1 MSSPQDFQFSSPIST
16 IGRRRQKSRYT
27 YRNLTQLAQS
37 STSCPLRVI
46 AHVDLDA
53 FYAQCEMVRLGLP
66 EAQPLAVQQWQG
78 LIAINY
84 AARNFGLSRHV
95 NVIEAK
101 KLCPNLIMQHVPTW
115 KEGYDKWAYHE
126 DASRNMATHKVSLD
140 PYRLESRRI
149 ITCIKN
155 YLPIDSQRVEKASVD
170 EVFLDLS
177 AQVYSELLKR
187 YPELEEAPPYDDPTE
202 FLPPPP
208 STVLD
213 WKADALIDL
222 SIGET
227 ENDDPDWDDIAILI
241 GSEIIRDLRSNI
253 LRKLKYTCSAGIAQN
268 KMLAKLGSG
277 HKKPNQ
283 QTVIRNR
290 AISKFLSEMKF
301 IKIRGLGGK
310 LGEQITSKFNTD
322 EVEQLL
328 SISIDRLK
336 LKLGSETGTWVYQII
351 RGIDISEVNS
361 RTQIKSMLS
370 AKSFRPSINTSEQ
383 AYPWLRIFAADIY
396 SRLVEEGVLENKRRP
411 KTMNLH
417 CRQGIQNRSRSC
429 TLLPTRVIDEIGL
442 FEMSKNLLSLIVE
455 DGQIWP
461 CTNLSLS
468 IGGLEDGIMGN
479 MNIGAYLVKGDDAMI
494 MEARNSRLEPIN
506 HDHPEKRRR
515 IETST
520 GIQNY
525 FQRKHNNRLNVNEQI
540 NSNIGIIQK
549 NDRNDCDYKQA
560 GLVEFSV
567 HLQNMQKKVSSI
579 EDSHVFCQGSDLICT
594 RCKEKLDSSNALQS
608 HQDWHMAQDLQNEER
623 KNLLSLSKPS
633 SPNLNAN
640 TLTSSKKRKLP
651 EKIKRIQGQSTLNF
665 G

>member
-1 MSSPQDFQFSSPIST
+1 MSSQDFQFSSPIST
-16 IGRRRQKSRYT
+16 VGTRRQKSRYT
-27 YRNLTQLAQS
+27 YKNLAQLAQS
-37 STSCPLRVI
+37 STNCPLRVI

-53 FYAQCEMVRLGLP
+53 FYAQCEMVRLGVP
-66 EAQPLAVQQWQG
+66 ETQPLAVQQWQG

-84 AARNFGLSRHV
+84 AAREFGLSRHV
-95 NVIEAK
+95 NVTDAK

-115 KEGYDKWAYHE
+115 KEGNEKWAYHE
-126 DASRNMATHKVSLD
+126 DAFRNMATHKVSLD

-177 AQVYSELLKR
+177 AQVYSMLLRR
-187 YPELEEAPPYDDPTE
+187 YPELEGPPPYDDPTE

-222 SIGET
+222 SVGET

-290 AISKFLSEMKF
+290 AISKFLSEFKF

-322 EVEQLL
+322 TIEQLL
-328 SISIDRLK
+328 LISIDQLK
-336 LKLGSETGTWVYQII
+336 LKLGYETGTWVYQTI
-351 RGIDISEVNS
+351 RGIDLSEVNF

-396 SRLVEEGVLENKRRP
+396 SRLVEESILENKRRP

-417 CRQGIQNRSRSC
+417 YRQGIQNRSRSC
-429 TLLPTRVIDEIGL
+429 TLLPTRKMDEIGI
-442 FEMSKNLLSLIVE
+442 FEMSKNLLNQIVE

-468 IGGLEDGIMGN
+468 IGGFEDGIMGN
-479 MNIGAYLVKGDDAMI
+479 MNIGSFLVKGEDAMTL
-494 MEARNSRLEPIN
+494 ETRNSRLQPIN

-525 FQRKHNNRLNVNEQI
+525 FQRKQTNRFDTNEQI
-540 NSNIGIIQK
+540 KSNLSSSQK
-549 NDRNDCDYKQA
+549 NDRNDSDYKQP
-560 GLVEFSV
+560 GLFESSSYF
-567 HLQNMQKKVSSI
+567 QNMQKRECSNDKNL
-579 EDSHVFCQGSDLICT
+579 HNFGHRSDLICT
-594 RCKEKLDSSNALQS
+594 RCKEELNSSDALQS
-608 HQDWHMAQDLQNEER
+608 HQDWHFAQDLQNEER
-623 KNLLSLSKPS
+623 TNMLSLSKPS
-633 SPNLNAN
+633 SPNVKAN
-640 TLTSSKKRKLP
+640 NWTSSKKKKHP

>member
-1 MSSPQDFQFSSPIST
+1 MSSQDFQLSSPIS
-16 IGRRRQKSRYT
+16 IVGSRRRKSRYT

-37 STSCPLRVI
+37 STNCPLRVI

-53 FYAQCEMVRLGLP
+53 FYAQCEMVRLGVP
-66 EAQPLAVQQWQG
+66 ETQPLAVQQWQG

-84 AARNFGLSRHV
+84 AARKFGLSRHV
-95 NVIEAK
+95 NVTEAR

-115 KEGYDKWAYHE
+115 KEGYEKWAYHE
-126 DASRNMATHKVSLD
+126 DAFRNMATHKVSLD

-155 YLPIDSQRVEKASVD
+155 HLPIDSQRVEKASVD

-177 AQVYSELLKR
+177 AQVYSMLLKR
-187 YPELEEAPPYDDPTE
+187 YPQLEEAPPYDDPTE

-208 STVLD
+208 STILN

-222 SIGET
+222 SVGET
-227 ENDDPDWDDIAILI
+227 EDDDPDWDDIAILI
-241 GSEIIRDLRSNI
+241 GSEIIRDLRTNI
-253 LRKLKYTCSAGIAQN
+253 LRKLKYTCSAGVAQN

-290 AISKFLSEMKF
+290 AISKFLSEFKF
-301 IKIRGLGGK
+301 VKIRGLGGK

-322 EVEQLL
+322 TVEQLL
-328 SISIDRLK
+328 MISIDQLK
-336 LKLGSETGTWVYQII
+336 LKLGCETGTWVYQII
-351 RGIDISEVNS
+351 RGIDLSEVNS

-396 SRLVEEGVLENKRRP
+396 SRLVEEGVLDNKRRP

-417 CRQGIQNRSRSC
+417 YRQGIQNRSRSC
-429 TLLPTRVIDEIGL
+429 TLLPSRRIDEIGI
-442 FEMSKNLLSLIVE
+442 FELSKNLLNQIVE

-468 IGGLEDGIMGN
+468 IGGFEDGIMGN
-479 MNIGAYLVKGDDAMI
+479 MNIGAYLVKGEDAMI
-494 MEARNSRLEPIN
+494 METRNSRLEPTN
-506 HDHPEKRRR
+506 YDHPEKRRR

-525 FQRKHNNRLNVNEQI
+525 FQRKHTNKLDINEQI
-540 NSNIGIIQK
+540 NPNLSSTQK
-549 NDRNDCDYKQA
+549 NNRNDSDYKQL
-560 GLVEFSV
+560 GSEESSLN
-567 HLQNMQKKVSSI
+567 LQNMQNRATSNDYNS
-579 EDSHVFCQGSDLICT
+579 DNLCQGLDLICI
-594 RCKEKLDSSNALQS
+594 RCKEKLYSSDALQS
-608 HQDWHMAQDLQNEER
+608 HQDWHLAQDLQNQER
-623 KNLLSLSKPS
+623 KNISSLTKPS
-633 SPNLNAN
+633 SLKVNIN
-640 TLTSSKKRKLP
+640 TSTSSKKRKHP
-651 EKIKRIQGQSTLNF
+651 EKIKKIQGQGTLKF